1 MMGNGMAAYHG
12 GLELKKQHICFIR
25 LWSGRWVDFAYQ
37 NDKLFLREIIIILE
51 LDGKEKE
58 GL

>member
-1 MMGNGMAAYHG
+1 MEYGRNREINVESGEEMMG
-12 GLELKKQHICFIR
+12 
-25 LWSGRWVDFAYQ
+25 GRWVDFAYQ

-58 GL
+58 VL